1 MQGRLNR
8 PLRNRNQK
16 ILLFDTPLS
25 KTYSSR
31 MVNDKRRYPRV
42 NNVFP
47 RQVFRLD
54 PAQNPV
60 KNLVLTENLS
70 ACGIKFVSQESMT
83 PATYFLIYLND
94 AVLAEIKQSGA
105 NWIRSGDQYLAKV
118 IWSKAQEQSQAFEV
132 GACFLEKS
140 GGDVSEIQ
148 TLTELINL
156 STLESLPETQMA

>member
-1 MQGRLNR
+1 MTHIIFL
-8 PLRNRNQK
+8 P
-16 ILLFDTPLS
+16 FDTP
-25 KTYSSR
+25 TVNPYSSP

-42 NNVFP
+42 SNVFT
-47 RQVFRLD
+47 QQIFRLD

-70 ACGIKFVSQESMT
+70 ACGIKFVSQENMA

-94 AVLAEIKQSGA
+94 AVLTAIQQNGSH
-105 NWIRSGDQYLAKV
+105 WVRSGDQYLAKV
-118 IWSKAQEQSQAFEV
+118 IWSKKQNQTPSFEI

-140 GGDVSEIQ
+140 TGDVDEIQ

-156 STLESLPETQMA
+156 STLENLPEPRSA

>member
-1 MQGRLNR
+1 M
-8 PLRNRNQK
+8 P
-16 ILLFDTPLS
+16 FDTLQI
-25 KTYSSR
+25 KLYSPG

-42 NNVFP
+42 HNVSA
-47 RQVFRLD
+47 QQIFRLD

-70 ACGIKFVSQESMT
+70 ACGIKFVSQEVLS

-94 AVLAEIKQSGA
+94 AVLAEIKQKSTH
-105 NWIRSGDQYLAKV
+105 WIRSGEQYLAKV
-118 IWSKAQEQSQAFEV
+118 IWSKKQGDAASFEV

-140 GGDVSEIQ
+140 TGDVDEIQ

-156 STLESLPETQMA
+156 STLENLPETRSA